1 MTSIAPRAP
10 VVLEGASRVRFRPRA
25 FFVGAFFVGLLFLLA
40 AFSPPSS
47 ADSLSDYQARLA
59 DWEQA
64 ITRIRQQAATGDE
77 TWRENLREVAIDVG
91 RTRTV
96 HRPTAGSVSMEHP
109 RLEAALAEAMEARKG
124 EDRAAALSA
133 AEEQLA
139 SYRKALSPLPAV
151 DRDHVRQVL
160 ARVLPAAPSTDA
172 RHPHWL
178 KGLVQRLFDWLG
190 RLFERLPELPGPA
203 PRALFW
209 VVVGVGAAILA
220 IVLWL
225 ALRSLLQRFTR
236 QAAAYGKIE
245 ISRPPEAPDAD
256 AVLSEARQA
265 AAAGAYRDAIRRLYL
280 ALLLKLDSAGLLSY
294 HPAKTNWE
302 HLRSFGDEGLRPTF
316 TSFTSIFDHT
326 WYGAKSAARSDYEQC
341 EALFREALAQAETT

>member
-1 MTSIAPRAP
+1 VTNIRPGGSGVQER
-10 VVLEGASRVRFRPRA
+10 GSRVLSRPRP
-25 FFVGAFFVGLLFLLA
+25 FFVALLFLLA
-40 AFSPPSS
+40 ALPSPSS
-47 ADSLSDYQARLA
+47 AESLSDYQSTLSH
-59 DWEQA
+59 WEQA

-77 TWRENLREVAIDVG
+77 TWRQNLRELAVDVG
-91 RTRTV
+91 RPRTV
-96 HRPTAGSVSMEHP
+96 QRPTAGSISVEHP
-109 RLEAALAEAMEARKG
+109 RLEAALAQAMKAGKAE
-124 EDRAAALSA
+124 ESAAALSA

-139 SYRKALSPLPAV
+139 AYRSALSPLPAV

-160 ARVLPAAPSTDA
+160 SRVLPVAPSTDA

-178 KGLVQRLFDWLG
+178 KRLVQRLVDWLG
-190 RLFERLPELPGPA
+190 RLFERIPELPGPA

-220 IVLWL
+220 MALWL
-225 ALRSLLQRFTR
+225 ALRSLLRRFTR
-236 QAAAYGKIE
+236 QAAEYRKIE
-245 ISRPPEAPDAD
+245 ISRPPEAPDSD

-302 HLRSFGDEGLRPTF
+302 HLRSFADERLRPTF
-316 TSFTSIFDHT
+316 ASLTSIFDHS
-326 WYGAKSAARSDYEQC
+326 WYGAKSAALSDYEQC

>member
-1 MTSIAPRAP
+1 MTSIPPRAS
-10 VVLEGASRVRFRPRA
+10 VVQEGASRVRFRPRA
-25 FFVGAFFVGLLFLLA
+25 FSLGAFFVGSLFLLA

-64 ITRIRQQAATGDE
+64 MARIRQQAATGDE

-96 HRPTAGSVSMEHP
+96 DRSTAGSVSVEHP
-109 RLEAALAEAMEARKG
+109 RLEAALVQAMKAHKAEDSAV
-124 EDRAAALSA
+124 ALSA

-139 SYRKALSPLPAV
+139 TYRKALSPLPAV

-160 ARVLPAAPSTDA
+160 ARLLPAAPSTDA
-172 RHPHWL
+172 RQAHWL
-178 KGLVQRLFDWLG
+178 NGLMQRLFDWLG
-190 RLFERLPELPGPA
+190 RFFERIPELPGPA

-209 VVVGVGAAILA
+209 VVVGVGAAVLA
-220 IVLWL
+220 IGLWL
-225 ALRSLLQRFTR
+225 ALCSLRRRFTR
-236 QAAAYGKIE
+236 RGAAYRKVE
-245 ISRPPEAPDAD
+245 ISRPPEAPDSD

-280 ALLLKLDSAGLLSY
+280 AMLLKLDSAGLLSY

-302 HLRSFGDEGLRPTF
+302 HLRSFDDERLRPTF
-316 TSFTSIFDHT
+316 TSLTSIFDHT